1 MKHFTKL
8 FTGILTALLIIASFG
23 CKNFMDSSTLEEL
36 NDAIEYSNAVPF
48 TLYVSAEEGTGTIV
62 AGGGDKSVKVT
73 DSFDV
78 EFQAAENYQFVKW
91 VAVNKNDTT
100 KSMNDYVRIFQPKSL
115 STKIEVLEKAENIL
129 VMPLCQVRADCKN
142 FYPENTSQGTFRD
155 STITIEFSQ
164 NISEENEVKN
174 IAIEINGVSVKDN
187 FHTPVIKDNF
197 IIIEADKANLID
209 VSKGEV
215 KTVVVTI
222 PKTFYYVTEDGL
234 SVSLGTD
241 LVKSYKINYK
251 TNDQA
256 NVIFSSDTK
265 YGTILPN
272 GEKNF
277 SLGESQEVS
286 FEVSSAYLF
295 SGWQVTVGENTY
307 AYDGV
312 SESKK
317 VSVEDSEGIVC
328 FEIEDATAL
337 KTTFNFM
344 NAISGAIVKPICVQ
358 SFKVENTSPVY
369 ENGGVWINTAI
380 KCKFNIP
387 VDTETVNANTLGI
400 TDRQGVSLAK
410 YFNDPVFNT
419 AKDTMTITPKV
430 DELIAE
436 TGPFNASTLEVTV
449 SLGKNILSKDGAN
462 LLESEKN
469 KFSFLYNKK
478 FDTNAPYSVETKAAR
493 TKEDLDSTSKRF
505 VFKNAPAFTE
515 EDYKTNHVNKKVWFN
530 LSFTDDETS
539 VNKIVLTENLAYDAE
554 GKSATGKT
562 YTKEITGADLSTVDG
577 ITTATFEYSLQT
589 EEDGIVKLSYYACD
603 TIGNKGEPL
612 SLYVIKDSIFNNKGL
627 VIYNGYSP
635 AERENLI
642 VPEEQYNQ
650 AIKNVY
656 IKYDDYY
663 YSTYHQDN
671 LTNRITLKSGAD
683 EASLVNIPLT
693 LDSAKNMYKGVLP
706 QVDNQLVRIIYTD
719 EYNETKSKDIVIPG
733 QPNVTKVDG
742 KIIPVFAESFDF
754 YGKVSSNSK
763 YKLFVSNEGF
773 MGSLSSDWLTDSSS
787 IPTMQ
792 SNAITINTKKDG
804 NNITFS
810 IAKAELLQGV
820 EKFALNYC
828 YTDGTTQVIKAVRFT
843 QSDNEKYYV
852 TIPFNKQDLSTLK
865 YVVVTQSASECKISS
880 VQSTSYDFTPPE
892 ITVLT
897 ENVVT
902 LEGIKP
908 FTVKDES
915 EVLCK
920 FYAMWGEE
928 KRPVYSVD
936 YKDYITA
943 TSPVTLKLPF
953 ESELPDG
960 EFTLILEVTDKDGN
974 ITSAETKITLT
985 KSDYLSLETSNSTQY
1000 YSFIRATNIESL
1012 KEIKYCKDS
1021 GTYIDVTTS
1030 NGLYETK
1037 IDKKSLIISHK
1048 RDESLASTNI
1058 NRIRISFNKENCYS
1072 DYVYFIP
1079 KAVSDKN
1086 RGNVIYYFTDVAI
1099 LFSSDTAC
1107 LLKTVV
1113 SSLPLNTTKN
1123 YSAQDWNH
1131 HHAAV
1136 KEILVPGSSANSTI
1150 YEIDKSSI
1158 PQGYSYAVLLYRPNG
1173 SIEILT
1179 KGQN

>member
-8 FTGILTALLIIASFG
+8 FTGTLTALLIIASFG
-23 CKNFMDSSTLEEL
+23 CKNLMDSSALEEL
-36 NDAIEYSNAVPF
+36 NAAIDYSVADPF

-73 DSFDV
+73 DSFNV

-100 KSMNDYVRIFQPKSL
+100 KSMSDYVRIFQPKSL

-155 STITIEFSQ
+155 STITIEFSH

-197 IIIEADKANLID
+197 ITIEADKANLID

-295 SGWQVTVGENTY
+295 SGWQVTIGEKTY
-307 AYDGV
+307 EYDGV

-317 VSVEDSEGIVC
+317 VSVKDSEGIVC

-358 SFKVENTSPVY
+358 IFKVESTSPAY
-369 ENGGVWINTAI
+369 ENNGSWINTAI
-380 KCKFNIP
+380 KCKFNVP
-387 VDTETVNANTLGI
+387 VDTETINANTLSI

-419 AKDTMTITPKV
+419 AKDTMTIIPKV

-469 KFSFLYNKK
+469 KFSFLYNKS
-478 FDTNAPYSVETKAAR
+478 FDTNAPYILETKAAR
-493 TKEDLDSTSKRF
+493 AKEDLDSVSKRF
-505 VFKNAPAFTE
+505 VLKNAPAFTE
-515 EDYKTNHVNKKVWFN
+515 EDYQTNHVNKKVWFY

-539 VNKIVLTENLAYDAE
+539 VNKIVLTENLVYDTE

-577 ITTATFEYSLQT
+577 ITTTTFEYSLQT

-612 SLYVIKDSIFNNKGL
+612 SLYVIKDSIFNSKGL

-635 AERENLI
+635 AEYENLE
-642 VPEEQYNQ
+642 VSEEEYNQ

-656 IKYDDYY
+656 FKYDDYY

-671 LTNRITLKSGAD
+671 LTNKITLKSGAD
-683 EASLVNIPLT
+683 EASLKDIPLT

-742 KIIPVFAESFDF
+742 KIIPVSAEGVDF

-773 MGSLSSDWLTDSSS
+773 IGSLSSDWLTDSSN
-787 IPTMQ
+787 PTTMQ
-792 SNAITINTKKDG
+792 SNTITINTKKDG

-810 IAKAELLQGV
+810 IAKTELQGV

-828 YTDGTTQVIKAVRFT
+828 YTDGTTQVINSAQFT
-843 QSDNEKYYV
+843 QSDDVNYYV

-865 YVVVTQSASECKISS
+865 YFVATQTSSECKISA
-880 VQSTSYDFTPPE
+880 VQSLSYDFNAPV
-892 ITVLT
+892 ITVCT

-908 FTVKDES
+908 FEVTDES
-915 EVLCK
+915 EVLCE
-920 FYAMWGEE
+920 FYAMWDSE

-960 EFTLILEVTDKDGN
+960 EFTLILEATDKDGN
-974 ITSAETKITLT
+974 TASAETKIVLT
-985 KSDYLSLETSNSTQY
+985 KSEYTFKAYTTYLWKVEAN
-1000 YSFIRATNIESL
+1000 NIEGVPE
-1012 KEIKYCKDS
+1012 KKYYKGGTLIDVDNSSGWDKDS
-1021 GTYIDVTTS
+1021 LYTDHLYI
-1030 NGLYETK
+1030 YY
-1037 IDKKSLIISHK
+1037 KK
-1048 RDESLASTNI
+1048 ESIVAANTI
-1058 NRIRISFNKENCYS
+1058 NRVRVKFTMENCYS
-1072 DYVYFIP
+1072 DYIYFIP
-1079 KAVSDKN
+1079 KNDSN
-1086 RGNVIYYFTDVAI
+1086 SGNVYYQFTDSSL
-1099 LFSSDTAC
+1099 LFASDSDC
-1107 LLKTVV
+1107 VLKTVV
-1113 SSLPLNTTKN
+1113 SSLPLETTQN
-1123 YSAQDWNH
+1123 YSGQDWNH
-1131 HHAAV
+1131 HHAVA
-1136 KEILVPGSSANSTI
+1136 KETFVQGDTNSVI

-1158 PQGYSYAVLLYRPNG
+1158 PQGYSYAVLLYRQNAK
-1173 SIEILT
+1173 IDILRT
-1179 KGQN
+1179 GQN